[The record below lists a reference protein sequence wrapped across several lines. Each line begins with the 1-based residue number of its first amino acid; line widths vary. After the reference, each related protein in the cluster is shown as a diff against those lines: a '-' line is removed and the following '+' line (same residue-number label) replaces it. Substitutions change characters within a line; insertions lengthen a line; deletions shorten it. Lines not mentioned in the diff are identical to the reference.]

1 MNDDF
6 PGNIERFT
14 GFADLYDKYRPAPPA
29 VLADLLTRMANVPRP
44 ALVVDLGSG
53 TGLSTRYWADTADQ
67 VIGVEPT
74 KDMRAQAEVQ
84 TEAKN
89 VIYREGFSHRT
100 GLPDH
105 CAQIVTC
112 SQSMHWM
119 EPQATF
125 EEAARILIPG
135 GVFAA
140 YDYDWPP
147 TTCSWEADAAYEEC
161 MLKVHELEKAY
172 NDPAPVRRWDKSQH
186 LNRMKSSGCFRY
198 TKEVVIHQIG
208 PGNAERLEG
217 ILMSQGSVM
226 TLLKGGMSESQIGL
240 DIFKQKVRHAL
251 GTETKS
257 WYWCSRVRIGIV

>member
-1 MNDDF
+1 MKEDF
-6 PGNIERFT
+6 SGNIERFT
-14 GFADLYDKYRPAPPA
+14 GFADLYDKYRPAPPD
-29 VLADLLTRMANVPRP
+29 VLADLLTRIANAPRP

-53 TGLSTRYWADTADQ
+53 TGLSSRYWADKADQ

-74 KDMRAQAEVQ
+74 KDMRSQAEVQ
-84 TEAKN
+84 TKAKN

-112 SQSMHWM
+112 SQALHWM

-125 EEAARILIPG
+125 EEAVRILVAG

-147 TTCSWEADAAYEEC
+147 TTCNWEADAAYEEC
-161 MLKVHELEKAY
+161 MSRVHKLEQAY
-172 NDPAPVRRWDKSQH
+172 NDPAPVRRWSKSEH
-186 LNRMKSSGCFRY
+186 LARMKNSGCFRY
-198 TKEVVIHQIG
+198 TKEIVIHQIDS
-208 PGNAERLEG
+208 GNAERFEG

-240 DIFKQKVRHAL
+240 DVFKQKVHQAL
-251 GTETKS
+251 GEEPKP
-257 WYWCSRVRIGIV
+257 WYWCSRVRIGIA